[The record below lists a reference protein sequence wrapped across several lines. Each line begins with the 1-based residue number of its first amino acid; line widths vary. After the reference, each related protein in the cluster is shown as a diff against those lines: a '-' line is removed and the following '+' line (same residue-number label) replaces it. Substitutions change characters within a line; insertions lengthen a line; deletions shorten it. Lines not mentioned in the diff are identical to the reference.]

1 MMAKPN
7 GKIQFKNLQS
17 HGVLADPDFPKRTWK
32 LLKTAMRQIHQQN
45 ASNLSF
51 EELYRNGYNM
61 VLQKHGDLLYNNLK
75 KMVDKHLKAV
85 AKTVSESIDEKFLL
99 ELNSSWINHK
109 TSMLMIRDILM
120 YMDRNYVKQN
130 NLSSVFDLGL
140 YLFRDNVAHCSTI
153 KDRLLNTLLSM
164 VQKEREGEV
173 IDRILIKNIVQML
186 IDLGVN
192 SKNVYIEDFEKP
204 LLLKTSSHYQAQSQ
218 TLIQT
223 CSCPD
228 YMKKVEICL
237 KEELERVSHYLDSS
251 SEPKLKEVCEKQLI
265 SNHMRTLIDMENSGL
280 ISMLKDDK
288 IEDLKRMYNL
298 FSRVSDGL
306 NLMKDVIS
314 SYVKEIGRGIV
325 MDEEKTKESGTYFQS
340 LLDLKD
346 KYDNLLQNALYN
358 DKQFIHSIQQA
369 FEYFIN
375 LNPKSPE
382 YISLFIDEK
391 LKKGLKGVSEEEVDI
406 ILDKIL
412 MLFRLI
418 QEKDVFEKYYKQ
430 HLAKRLLLGRS
441 ISDDAERNMIA
452 KLKTECGYQFTSKL
466 EGMFTDMRLS
476 QDTMSGFKTY
486 IQNLKKALPIDLNV
500 HVLTT
505 GFWPTQNTA
514 NCNLPREILLCC
526 EAFKS
531 YYLSN
536 HNGRLLLWQTNMGT
550 AEIKANFPSKS
561 HELQVSSY
569 QMVILLLFNDQSKL
583 TFKEIADQTGIPTID
598 LKRNLLA
605 LTNPKNK
612 ILDRELPSLSTASTT
627 TTTTTTTTTATSS
640 SSSSS
645 TSTSPSS
652 SSSSIST
659 PTPSKSIDESDV
671 FAFNTKFKSKLFRVK
686 VMAVVQKETPV
697 EEKETRDKVDE
708 DRKHQIEASIVRIM
722 KARKTLEHSNLVSEV
737 IKQLQS
743 RFVPNPVIVK
753 KRIESLIERE
763 YLERS
768 KQDRKIYNY
777 MA

>member
-1 MMAKPN
+1 MAKPN
-7 GKIQFKNLQS
+7 GKLQFKTLQG
-17 HGVLADPDFPKRTWK
+17 HGAFSDPDFPKRTWK
-32 LLKTAMRQIHQQN
+32 LLKTAMRQIHQKN

-61 VLQKHGDLLYNNLK
+61 VLQKHGEILYNNLK
-75 KMVDKHLKAV
+75 KMVDKHLKGV
-85 AKTVSESIDEKFLL
+85 AKTISDSMDDKFLQ
-99 ELNSSWINHK
+99 ELNGSWINHK
-109 TSMLMIRDILM
+109 TAMLMIRDILM

-130 NLSSVFDLGL
+130 NLLSVFDLGL
-140 YLFRDNVAHCSTI
+140 CLFRDNVAHCPSI

-164 VQKEREGEV
+164 VQKEREGEI
-173 IDRILIKNIVQML
+173 IDRILIKNIVEML

-192 SKNVYIEDFEKP
+192 SKGVYIEDFEKP

-218 TLIQT
+218 SLITT

-288 IEDLKRMYNL
+288 IDDLKRMYSL
-298 FSRVSDGL
+298 FSRVADGL

-314 SYVKEIGRGIV
+314 GYVKEIGKSIV
-325 MDEEKTKESGTYFQS
+325 MDEEKVKLLLIIYMNTKEQGTYFQS

-346 KYDNLLQNALYN
+346 KYDNLLSNALFN

-375 LNPKSPE
+375 LNPRSPE

-391 LKKGLKGVSEEEVDI
+391 LKKGLKGVSEEDVDI

-441 ISDDAERNMIA
+441 VSDDAERNMIA

-476 QDTMSGFKTY
+476 QDTMAGFKNF
-486 IQNLKKALPIDLNV
+486 IQGFDKPLPIDLNV

-505 GFWPTQNTA
+505 GFWPTQNTS
-514 NCNLPREILLCC
+514 NCNLPREILHCC
-526 EAFKS
+526 ETFKKF
-531 YYLSN
+531 YLGN

-550 AEIKANFPSKS
+550 AELKANFPSKT

-569 QMVILLLFNDQSKL
+569 QMVILLHFNDSPRL
-583 TFKEIADQTGIPTID
+583 SFKEISDLTAIPVLD

-612 ILDRELPSLSTASTT
+612 ILEKESTATT
-627 TTTTTTTTTATSS
+627 
-640 SSSSS
+640 
-645 TSTSPSS
+645 
-652 SSSSIST
+652 
-659 PTPSKSIDESDV
+659 KGIDESDI
-671 FAFNTKFKSKLFRVK
+671 FIYNSKFKSKLFRVK
-686 VMAVVQKETPV
+686 IMAVAQKETPV
-697 EEKETRDKVDE
+697 EEKETREKVDE

-722 KARKTLEHSNLVSEV
+722 KARRTLEHSNLVSEV
-737 IKQLQS
+737 IKQLQT
-743 RFVPNPVIVK
+743 RFVPNPVVVK